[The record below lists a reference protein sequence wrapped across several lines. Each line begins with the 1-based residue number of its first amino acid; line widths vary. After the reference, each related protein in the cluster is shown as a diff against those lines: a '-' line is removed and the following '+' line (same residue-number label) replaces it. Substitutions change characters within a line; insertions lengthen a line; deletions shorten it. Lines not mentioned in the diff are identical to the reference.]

1 MKGIGVWEMKQRIY
15 RIRVVLITVLAILI
29 YLTNMPFVEKSN
41 TKIFTLPS
49 LPQPIAKTPA
59 VITSA
64 GQGTDTYIIR
74 DMANQLMIRSY
85 FMPQAKDI
93 DLEEM
98 NTVVF
103 VVGYSSL
110 GAKLQDISYE
120 EEKSR
125 IEMLLAKAEEDKLK
139 IITVAIGGESAL
151 EKKTEELLRLVG
163 AKSDYF
169 IGIRDSYNES
179 ILIEL
184 AKETENPLTLV
195 GEVKDITG
203 PFASAFR

>member
-1 MKGIGVWEMKQRIY
+1 MKQGVY
-15 RIRVVLITVLAILI
+15 RFRAVLIAVLAILI
-29 YLTNMPFVEKSN
+29 YLTNMPFGEKSN
-41 TKIFTLPS
+41 MKIFTLPS
-49 LPQPIAKTPA
+49 LPQPIANIPA

-64 GQGTDTYIIR
+64 GQSTDTYIIR

-85 FMPQAKDI
+85 FMPQASDMDIKD
-93 DLEEM
+93 M
-98 NTVVF
+98 NTIVF

-110 GAKLQDISYE
+110 GMKLQDISYE
-120 EEKSR
+120 SEKSR
-125 IEMLLAKAEEDKLK
+125 IEKLLERAAKDKLTV
-139 IITVAIGGESAL
+139 ITIAIGGESAH

-163 AKSDYF
+163 SSSDYF
-169 IGIRDSYNES
+169 IGIRDSCNES

-184 AKETENPLTLV
+184 AKETEKPLTLV